1 MTKFK
6 TLAAGIGL
14 IGALGASS
22 ANAAALTDTLF
33 SGRQLLS
40 DNSAEILVNAN
51 GSTTDKIVDVG
62 DRLTGILELQT
73 TEKGGVT
80 RQLGGSSGN
89 SEFSG
94 IFDITVL
101 AKIAPALPGGNYTF
115 IFGPSAGFQATYGAG
130 AMVALFED
138 TTPDFQ
144 RESGGAVTTVNDA
157 MILASNGTFVATL
170 GFNSADNFWAA
181 ESKKDDI
188 AAIGSTP
195 VPGSGG
201 GFNSGL
207 NFLTLAPGF
216 KFDTVACGNVITGT
230 IVQVGSCGSGS
241 LLGTGGVGT
250 PFDSFDDV
258 NFAVNRIAE
267 PGTLALLGLGLLGFG
282 VARRRY
288 S

>member
-1 MTKFK
+1 MTKLK

-22 ANAAALTDTLF
+22 ANAAALLDTLF
-33 SGRQLLS
+33 AGNQLLS
-40 DNSAEILVNAN
+40 DNSAEVLVNFGAAN
-51 GSTTDKIVDVG
+51 TTVDVG

-73 TEKGGVT
+73 TEQSGVT
-80 RQLGGSSGN
+80 RNLGGSSGN

-101 AKIAPALPGGNYTF
+101 AKIAPVLPGGTYTF
-115 IFGPSAGFQATYGAG
+115 IFGPSASFQSTYGAG

-144 RESGGAVTTVNDA
+144 RETGGAVTTVSDA
-157 MILASNGTFVATL
+157 VTLASNGTLVATL
-170 GFNSADNFWAA
+170 GFNSASNFWVA
-181 ESKKDDI
+181 SSITDDI
-188 AAIGSTP
+188 SVIGSTP
-195 VPGSGG
+195 APGNGG
-201 GFNSGL
+201 SFNSGL
-207 NFLTLAPGF
+207 NFLTVAAGF
-216 KFDTVACGNVITGT
+216 QFDPVACRNAINGT
-230 IVQVGSCGSGS
+230 IVQVGTCGSGS
-241 LLGTGGVGT
+241 LLGTGGVNT

-258 NFAVNRIAE
+258 NFVVNRVAE
-267 PGTLALLGLGLLGFG
+267 PATLALIGLGLLGFG